1 MKYIRTFESYRGVK
15 KKLASVN
22 PEIFKQA
29 INESVLQ
36 VGDLYKVR
44 SMVDIPQSLINSYV
58 KKEKDTTGRNLRQF
72 FGDVEIAELLLQYIT
87 TAGLDLDKI
96 PTGALTGQ
104 SQAQTQTQVQPGSTQ
119 NTEEMPQAQTQPA
132 TQETPQNT
140 QEVPQNTQEVPQNT
154 QETPQNTQEVP
165 QSTQETPQSTQEVP
179 QSTQEVPQNTQETQF
194 EEPQVQPQ
202 TQEEEEEEDENEEL
216 PA

>member
-119 NTEEMPQAQTQPA
+119 NTEEMPQAQTQ
-132 TQETPQNT
+132 
-140 QEVPQNTQEVPQNT
+140 
-154 QETPQNTQEVP
+154 
-165 QSTQETPQSTQEVP
+165 QSTQETP

-202 TQEEEEEEDENEEL
+202 VQPQTQEEEEEEDENEEL

>member
-1 MKYIRTFESYRGVK
+1 MKYIRTFEYYRGVK

-104 SQAQTQTQVQPGSTQ
+104 SQTQTQTQVQPGSTQ
-119 NTEEMPQAQTQPA
+119 NTEEMPQAQTQQS
-132 TQETPQNT
+132 TQETPQST

-154 QETPQNTQEVP
+154 QET
-165 QSTQETPQSTQEVP
+165 
-179 QSTQEVPQNTQETQF
+179 QF
-194 EEPQVQPQ
+194 EEPQVQPQVQPQ

>member
-1 MKYIRTFESYRGVK
+1 MKHIRTFDSYKDVK

-104 SQAQTQTQVQPGSTQ
+104 SQTQTQTQVQPGSQ
-119 NTEEMPQAQTQPA
+119 NTEEMPQAQTQQA
-132 TQETPQNT
+132 TQET
-140 QEVPQNTQEVPQNT
+140 
-154 QETPQNTQEVP
+154 
-165 QSTQETPQSTQEVP
+165 
-179 QSTQEVPQNTQETQF
+179 PQNTQETQF

>member
-15 KKLASVN
+15 KKLTSVN

-104 SQAQTQTQVQPGSTQ
+104 SQAQTQTQVQPGSQ

-132 TQETPQNT
+132 TQE
-140 QEVPQNTQEVPQNT
+140 VPQNT
-154 QETPQNTQEVP
+154 QETPQNAQETPQNTQEVPQSTQEVP
-165 QSTQETPQSTQEVP
+165 QSTQETPQSTQE
-179 QSTQEVPQNTQETQF
+179 TPQNTQETQF
-194 EEPQVQPQ
+194 EEPQVQPQVQPQ

>member
-104 SQAQTQTQVQPGSTQ
+104 SQAQNQTQVQPGSTQ
-119 NTEEMPQAQTQPA
+119 NTEEMPQAQTQQA
-132 TQETPQNT
+132 T
-140 QEVPQNTQEVPQNT
+140 QEVPQSTQEVPQNT

-165 QSTQETPQSTQEVP
+165 QSTQETPQNTQEVP
-179 QSTQEVPQNTQETQF
+179 QSTQETPQNTQETQF

>member
-104 SQAQTQTQVQPGSTQ
+104 SQTQTQTQVQPGSQ
-119 NTEEMPQAQTQPA
+119 NTEEMPQAQTQQA
-132 TQETPQNT
+132 TQTTQET
-140 QEVPQNTQEVPQNT
+140 
-154 QETPQNTQEVP
+154 P

-179 QSTQEVPQNTQETQF
+179 QSTQETPQSTQETPQNTQETQF

>member
-119 NTEEMPQAQTQPA
+119 NTEEMPQAQTQQSTQEVPQS
-132 TQETPQNT
+132 TQETPQS
-140 QEVPQNTQEVPQNT
+140 T

-202 TQEEEEEEDENEEL
+202 VQPQTQEEEEEEDENEEL

>member
-104 SQAQTQTQVQPGSTQ
+104 SQAQNQTQVQPGSTQ
-119 NTEEMPQAQTQPA
+119 NTEEMPQAQTQQA
-132 TQETPQNT
+132 T
-140 QEVPQNTQEVPQNT
+140 QEVPQSTQEVPQNT

-165 QSTQETPQSTQEVP
+165 QSTQET
-179 QSTQEVPQNTQETQF
+179 PQNTQETQF